1 VTRIVVFAK
10 QPLPGRVKTR
20 LIPALG
26 AEGAARLAAEMLERT
41 VGEALASGLPVE
53 LCGDPDAARWHA
65 GPVLHSAQG
74 EGDLGERLARAARRV
89 LADGDDVLLIGTD
102 CPALDAGQ
110 LRAAARALETHHAVL
125 HPAAD
130 GGYALLG
137 LGRFDPSLFD
147 AMPWSTAAVAGETIA
162 RIEALGW
169 PLDVRETLRD
179 LDEPEDLDPNLL
191 DRRSAPPLCTGD
203 GT

>member
-1 VTRIVVFAK
+1 MTRIAVFAK

-26 AEGAARLAAEMLERT
+26 AEGAARLAAEMLDRT
-41 VGEALASGLPVE
+41 IAEALATGLAVE
-53 LCGDPDAARWHA
+53 LCGDPDAAGWYE
-65 GPVLHSAQG
+65 GPAEPSAQG
-74 EGDLGERLARAARRV
+74 EGDLGERLARAARR
-89 LADGDDVLLIGTD
+89 AIAGGDNVLLIGAD
-102 CPALDAGQ
+102 CPSLDRHR
-110 LRAAARALETHHAVL
+110 LRADARSLETHHAVL

-147 AMPWSTAAVAGETIA
+147 AIPWSTAAVAAETVA
-162 RIEALGW
+162 RIAALGW
-169 PLDVRETLRD
+169 SLDLRETLRD
-179 LDEPEDLDPNLL
+179 VDEPADLDPIPL
-191 DRRSAPPLCTGD
+191 DRAKAAPLCTDD